1 MEEQEGILQ
10 CKTNYYLLVIVLLV
24 IYYIFNL
31 NIPFVRR
38 LSINLVIILFIIAI
52 EITRIRTINFDS
64 SSICV
69 NTYANKKVFFYSDIQ
84 KIIYQVQYLS
94 YEEGKDPDI
103 IFYIQIKH
111 KNGKTKEY
119 EVKLLIEDSQK
130 FETSLNLLQKY
141 CEQYNIQLEA
151 DFIED
156 ETFFNK
162 QIPKDAV
169 NNLTKLTALSNLR
182 YQSAQ
187 QAVFLAQLIPASLM
201 AYKVKLPRTTKSKN
215 ITTLII
221 MILCF
226 MFMFIPTVMLFYGL
240 FTIHDNEFF
249 NYLFLGICFGSMSFG
264 ILIFIVKRIKRIF
277 SDD

>member
-10 CKTNYYLLVIVLLV
+10 CKRNYYLLVIVLILTIV
-24 IYYIFNL
+24 FIKRF
-31 NIPFVRR
+31 P
-38 LSINLVIILFIIAI
+38 INLVFILIIIAM
-52 EITRIRTINFDS
+52 EITRIRTINFNP

-84 KIIYQVQYLS
+84 KIIYQVQYRYIS
-94 YEEGKDPDI
+94 YEEGKEPDI

-119 EVKLLIEDSQK
+119 EIKLLIEDSQK

-156 ETFFNK
+156 ETFSNK
-162 QIPKDAV
+162 LPKDAA
-169 NNLTKLTALSNLR
+169 NIIPKLAALSSLSF
-182 YQSAQ
+182 QSTQTAQ
-187 QAVFLAQLIPASLM
+187 ELAFKAQLIPAILT

-215 ITTLII
+215 IITLII

-226 MFMFIPTVMLFYGL
+226 MFMLIPTVVLLYAL
-240 FTIHDNEFF
+240 FTRHDNEFF
-249 NYLFLGICFGSMSFG
+249 NYLFLGIFSGLMSFS
-264 ILIFIVKRIKRIF
+264 ILTFIVKRIKRIF